1 MALVSMQAVSDIPL
15 SSRES
20 PKIIDVTSFGASDAD
35 LLSDEDQIQA
45 AINAAPNGATVVI
58 PERSSGAYIFGANR
72 EQQILVLNKDSLT
85 LQIDGTIRLSDS
97 LSPPNNQTHMFRFLD
112 CDNLRIVGTGT
123 LDGNFPNEPNLTW
136 GGGSGSFALYMQTN
150 SQDSIHDI
158 SVQGL
163 RIKQWFGD
171 AVWIQQASQV
181 LFQNLVVDSCG
192 EGLVSWFC
200 NDVSFRANRI
210 GRLLSQDGIEPSNT
224 RGVIIDGNEF
234 YGDPGPGNVCMDIY
248 YCRDAIVTNNRTFGV
263 RRPLSINFS
272 RNICVAHNEIGNV
285 SDWPTSLNA
294 TDTSIVIEHNTFRND
309 SLNVSVLYLIK
320 YDTRT
325 NLDWKIRNNRF
336 ISDYAIFLQGS
347 GSGIVI
353 DSNSFEPFSNM
364 GANALVIQN
373 YLTTFPDSIRIVANQ
388 FRDFDIGL
396 YVTTPGILSD
406 TIRNNAFSRVTHPIW
421 NTYGIPLS
429 ANFDL
434 VAPRDS
440 AVNQPLGVSMCWGP
454 SVGAMKYW
462 IQVSTDPNFL
472 TRFFQDT
479 SLTDTFRIIDGLSL
493 FTKYYW
499 RVKAH
504 NDWGPSG
511 WTAAWSFTTGS
522 WLPVDIGVTLPLQFS
537 IAQNYPNPFN
547 PATVIRYQIPAM
559 GFVEL
564 KVYDVLGRE
573 VETLVNEI
581 KAAGEFSATFDAS
594 DFSSGVYIYRL
605 WLDDRTLTKKMVLI
619 R

>member
-1 MALVSMQAVSDIPL
+1 
-15 SSRES
+15 
-20 PKIIDVTSFGASDAD
+20 
-35 LLSDEDQIQA
+35 
-45 AINAAPNGATVVI
+45 
-58 PERSSGAYIFGANR
+58 
-72 EQQILVLNKDSLT
+72 
-85 LQIDGTIRLSDS
+85 
-97 LSPPNNQTHMFRFLD
+97 
-112 CDNLRIVGTGT
+112 
-123 LDGNFPNEPNLTW
+123 
-136 GGGSGSFALYMQTN
+136 
-150 SQDSIHDI
+150 
-158 SVQGL
+158 
-163 RIKQWFGD
+163 
-171 AVWIQQASQV
+171 
-181 LFQNLVVDSCG
+181 
-192 EGLVSWFC
+192 
-200 NDVSFRANRI
+200 
-210 GRLLSQDGIEPSNT
+210 
-224 RGVIIDGNEF
+224 
-234 YGDPGPGNVCMDIY
+234 
-248 YCRDAIVTNNRTFGV
+248 
-263 RRPLSINFS
+263 
-272 RNICVAHNEIGNV
+272 
-285 SDWPTSLNA
+285 
-294 TDTSIVIEHNTFRND
+294 
-309 SLNVSVLYLIK
+309 
-320 YDTRT
+320 
-325 NLDWKIRNNRF
+325 
-336 ISDYAIFLQGS
+336 
-347 GSGIVI
+347 
-353 DSNSFEPFSNM
+353 M
-364 GANALVIQN
+364 GANALAIQN

-396 YVTTPGILSD
+396 YVNTPGILSD

-421 NTYGIPLS
+421 NTYGIPLG

-462 IQVSTDPNFL
+462 IQVSTDPHFL

-479 SLTDTFRIIDGLSL
+479 SLTDTFRIVGGLSL

-499 RVKAH
+499 RVKAQ

-581 KAAGEFSATFDAS
+581 KAAGEYSATFDAS